1 MILEICPISSLKS
14 RPTSSKMPL
23 TLTNRLMAFFL
34 VALAIVLTAFSIAIF
49 FFARFDLNH
58 ELEDRAAATL
68 ETLVAACEVHQNGIE
83 WEPQQ
88 HQISFWHEDQPTIWA
103 VFDQSGHMVDSSQE
117 LTFPVSEF
125 SRSNAPVNSITQE
138 NYKWTNQEWRIFKIR
153 LDSGN
158 YKNAKVSER
167 KKLHQGLVFI
177 TAWPLKTMSY
187 SLSRLAWTLTFVAG
201 SAWIIA
207 AVLGRWFCK
216 KALAPLSDMS
226 KAVKR
231 ITADHLSYR
240 LDSMP
245 TRDELQLLSEAFNG
259 LMDRLEYSFAQ
270 QSRFTSE
277 ASHQMRTPLTAMLGQ
292 LDVALRRER
301 DPAEYQRVLNS
312 ARLQVIRLQKI
323 VELLL
328 FLARADAESITS
340 KLENI
345 HLTQWLK
352 DHLNTSWNDH
362 PRSNDIKIEIN
373 ESLKTVLQSHSAML
387 GQAIDNLIDNAIKYS
402 DSGSKVI
409 VRVATPAGSTIIE
422 VQDFGKG
429 IKETESAQV
438 FDPFFRSSDN
448 RNNGIEGFGLGLAI
462 VSRIATALDAEYS
475 VMSKL
480 GEGSTFQL
488 KFKNRV

>member
-1 MILEICPISSLKS
+1 
-14 RPTSSKMPL
+14 MPL
-23 TLTNRLMAFFL
+23 SLTNRLMAFFL

-58 ELEDRAAATL
+58 ELEDRAASTL

-103 VFDQSGHMVDSSQE
+103 VFDPSGRMVDSSPAP
-117 LTFPVSEF
+117 TFPVSKF

-138 NYKWTNQEWRIFKIR
+138 NYIWLDQDWQVFKIR
-153 LDSGN
+153 LDSSN
-158 YKNAKVSER
+158 YKNAKVSDK
-167 KKLHQGLVFI
+167 KKLYQGLVFI
-177 TAWPLKTMSY
+177 TAWPLNSMSY
-187 SLSRLAWTLTFVAG
+187 SLIRLAWTLTFVAV

-207 AVLGRWFCK
+207 AILGRSFCK

-231 ITADHLSYR
+231 ITADQLSYR
-240 LDSMP
+240 LGSMP

-292 LDVALRRER
+292 LDVALRRDR
-301 DPAEYQRVLNS
+301 DPEEYKRVLSS
-312 ARLQVIRLQKI
+312 ARLQVVRLQKI

-328 FLARADAESITS
+328 FLARADAGSITS
-340 KLENI
+340 KLEMI
-345 HLTQWLK
+345 HVKEWLK
-352 DHLNTSWNDH
+352 DHLKTSWNDH
-362 PRSNDIKIEIN
+362 QRSNDIKLEVD
-373 ESLKTVLQSHSAML
+373 ESSQIVVQSHSAML

-409 VRVATPAGSTIIE
+409 VRVESLAGITIVE
-422 VQDFGKG
+422 VQDHGKG
-429 IKETESAQV
+429 IKESEVAQV

-462 VSRIATALDAEYS
+462 VARIAMALDAEYC

-488 KFKNRV
+488 KFKSRV